1 MTPPVRRYWPPW
13 FGSIFMGGAVR
24 GCAQVAVFLFLVLA
38 ATSFGATGEP
48 ASTDPDEPFS
58 PMLLWAVFVLV
69 TAVVC
74 IVAAVIITAAVAVL
88 LALGIVSSATL
99 IGVFRG
105 HLSSGLRA
113 FHYQLFA
120 ALAIPGGVGATW
132 CWARFHGPAWSGR
145 EILVIGSA
153 AGLGSGLLLA
163 FAVDCLARMAHRR
176 FFAPTPEP

>member
-1 MTPPVRRYWPPW
+1 MRATAGDRISGVFAKQDARTGIALTRRSRWLGLTA
-13 FGSIFMGGAVR
+13 FTA
-24 GCAQVAVFLFLVLA
+24 FLVA
-38 ATSFGATGEP
+38 GALIRM
-48 ASTDPDEPFS
+48 PFD
-58 PMLLWAVFVLV
+58 
-69 TAVVC
+69 
-74 IVAAVIITAAVAVL
+74 
-88 LALGIVSSATL
+88 
-99 IGVFRG
+99 
-105 HLSSGLRA
+105 
-113 FHYQLFA
+113 A